1 MAHRTTPRIAA
12 VVATGTG
19 GDMPTPVDTGQVRG
33 LIQRGARL
41 ADALPAETFLQE
53 HLPAGREPPTAHV
66 DLQLTVCEAQ
76 P

>member
-19 GDMPTPVDTGQVRG
+19 GDMPTPVDTGQVRA

-53 HLPAGREPPTAHV
+53 HLPQAVNLLPRV